1 MPPLLALLL
10 WFILLL
16 ALLRFDPAKEPGI
29 SLALWVSVIWI
40 FLVGSRLPSQW
51 LGGGMGH
58 DAELMEEGNALDRY
72 VQLLLIL
79 LALGAL
85 LSRSFEWGKFFV
97 ANVALTALLAFG
109 LLSVLWSD
117 FPFVAFKRWFR
128 DLGTYLVI
136 LVALTDPRPFE
147 AIRTL
152 VRRVCFLLIPL
163 CILLIKYFPGM
174 GKQYNS
180 WTGHDYFVGVTT
192 SKNMLGV
199 LCLVS
204 GLFFFWDLLTRW
216 TDRKERRTVRI
227 LLVDVA
233 FLAMTLW
240 LLSKADS
247 ATSSVCLALG
257 CAVIAAAH
265 SKTVKRHPGLLTV
278 SIPVG
283 ICLYLLLEFA
293 FDISVIAVL
302 AEAVGRNPDLTG
314 RTEIWRILLS
324 TGTNP
329 LVGAGYES
337 FWLGPRLR
345 WIWEQTVGV
354 TGRINEAHNGFL
366 EVYLNLG
373 LIGLLL
379 LGAFLVGS
387 YRTICRRVGALS
399 SLGSL
404 SLALWTVLL
413 FYNVTESAFRGHL
426 MWVAFLLGVIAVPG
440 FTRRLRKEGA
450 PEQRLPRPVQ
460 GRPGRSTPP
469 SLPDTAVGAALPGRP
484 GWPGWR
490 PPGKRRVP
498 GAMRGKRS

>member
-10 WFILLL
+10 WFVLLL

-29 SLALWVSVIWI
+29 SPALWLSVIWI
-40 FLVGSRLPSQW
+40 FFVGSRLPSQW
-51 LGGGMGH
+51 LGGEIGH
-58 DAELMEEGNALDRY
+58 DAELMEQGNALDRY

-79 LALGAL
+79 LALGTL
-85 LSRSFEWGKFFV
+85 LSRSFQWGKFFA
-97 ANVALTALLAFG
+97 ANVALTALLSFG
-109 LLSVLWSD
+109 LISVLWSD
-117 FPFVAFKRWFR
+117 FPFVAFKRWFK

-136 LVALTDPRPFE
+136 LIALTDARWFD
-147 AIRTL
+147 ALRTL
-152 VRRVCFLLIPL
+152 VRRACFLLIPL
-163 CILLIKYFPGM
+163 SILLIKYFPGM
-174 GKQYNS
+174 GKEYNS
-180 WTGHDYFVGVTT
+180 WTGEDYFIGVTT

-216 TDRKERRTVRI
+216 RERKERRTARI
-227 LLVDVA
+227 LLVDIA

-247 ATSSVCLALG
+247 ATSAVCLALG

-265 SKTVKRHPGLLTV
+265 SKTVKRHPALLTV

-283 ICLYLLLEFA
+283 ICLYLLLEFV

-302 AEAVGRNPDLTG
+302 AETVGRNPDLTG
-314 RTEIWRILLS
+314 RTQIWSVLLS

-329 LVGAGYES
+329 LLGAGYES

-345 WIWEQTVGV
+345 WIWEK
-354 TGRINEAHNGFL
+354 TGITLNEAHNGFV
-366 EVYLNLG
+366 EVYLNQG
-373 LIGLLL
+373 LIGLSLL
-379 LGAFLVGS
+379 AVFLVAS
-387 YRTICRRVGALS
+387 YRTISRRVGAPS

-426 MWVAFLLGVIAVPG
+426 MWIAFMLGVITVPRL
-440 FTRRLRKEGA
+440 TRRSRNEGVSE
-450 PEQRLPRPVQ
+450 PRLPRPVQ
-460 GRPGRSTPP
+460 GKPGRSTPP
-469 SLPDTAVGAALPGRP
+469 FLPDTVLGVALPTRP
-484 GWPGWR
+484 GWPRWR
-490 PPGKRRVP
+490 PAGKRGVP
-498 GAMRGKRS
+498 GDRRGNRR

>member
-1 MPPLLALLL
+1 
-10 WFILLL
+10 
-16 ALLRFDPAKEPGI
+16 
-29 SLALWVSVIWI
+29 
-40 FLVGSRLPSQW
+40 
-51 LGGGMGH
+51 MGH
-58 DAELMEEGNALDRY
+58 EAELMEEGNALDRY

-97 ANVALTALLAFG
+97 ANVALTALLGFG

-117 FPFVAFKRWFR
+117 FPFVAFKRWFK

-152 VRRVCFLLIPL
+152 ARRVCFLLIPL
-163 CILLIKYFPGM
+163 CILLIKYFPEL

-180 WTGHDYFVGVTT
+180 WTGQDSFVGATT

-204 GLFFFWDLLTRW
+204 GLFFFWDMLTRW
-216 TDRKERRTVRI
+216 SHRKAWRTRRI
-227 LLVDVA
+227 LLLDVA

-240 LLSKADS
+240 LLSMADS

-265 SKTVKRHPGLLTV
+265 SKTVKRHPALLTV

-293 FDISVIAVL
+293 FDINMIAML
-302 AEAVGRNPDLTG
+302 AEAIGRSPDLTG
-314 RTEIWRILLS
+314 RTEIWSAVLS

-337 FWLGPRLR
+337 FWLGSRLR
-345 WIWEQTVGV
+345 SVWEK
-354 TGRINEAHNGFL
+354 TGITINEAHNGFL
-366 EVYLNLG
+366 EVYLNQG
-373 LIGLLL
+373 LIGLFLL
-379 LGAFLVGS
+379 AGFLVAS
-387 YRTICRRVGALS
+387 YRTICRRVGTLS

-426 MWVAFLLGVIAVPG
+426 MWVAFVLGVIVVPG
-440 FTRRLRKEGA
+440 LTRRTRNEGA
-450 PEQRLPRPVQ
+450 SEQRLSRPVP
-460 GRPGRSTPP
+460 GRPARSAPP
-469 SLPDTAVGAALPGRP
+469 SFPDTAVGAALPGRP
-484 GWPGWR
+484 DWPQWR

-498 GAMRGKRS
+498 GEMGRKRS

>member
-10 WFILLL
+10 WFVLLL

-29 SLALWVSVIWI
+29 SPALWVSVIWI
-40 FLVGSRLPSQW
+40 FFVGSRLPSQW

-58 DAELMEEGNALDRY
+58 EAELMEQGNALDRY

-79 LALGAL
+79 LALGTL
-85 LSRSFEWGKFFV
+85 LFRSFEWGKFFA
-97 ANVALTALLAFG
+97 ANAALTALLAFG

-117 FPFVAFKRWFR
+117 FPFVAFKRWFK
-128 DLGTYLVI
+128 DLGTYLAI

-147 AIRTL
+147 ALRTL
-152 VRRVCFLLIPL
+152 VRRACFLLIPL
-163 CILLIKYFPGM
+163 SILLIKYFPEM

-180 WTGHDYFVGVTT
+180 WTGEDYFIGVTT

-216 TDRKERRTVRI
+216 RERKERRTARI

-240 LLSKADS
+240 LLSIANS

-265 SKTVKRHPGLLTV
+265 SKTVKRRPALLTV
-278 SIPVG
+278 SLPVG
-283 ICLYLLLEFA
+283 ICLYLLLQFA
-293 FDISVIAVL
+293 FDINIIAML
-302 AEAVGRNPDLTG
+302 AEAVGRSPDLTG
-314 RTEIWRILLS
+314 RTDIWNAVLS
-324 TGTNP
+324 IGTNP

-337 FWLGPRLR
+337 FWLGSRLR
-345 WIWEQTVGV
+345 SVWEK
-354 TGRINEAHNGFL
+354 TGITINEAHNGFL
-366 EVYLNLG
+366 EVYLNQG
-373 LIGLLL
+373 LIGLFLL
-379 LGAFLVGS
+379 AGFLVVS

-413 FYNVTESAFRGHL
+413 FYNVTESAFRNHL
-426 MWVAFLLGVIAVPG
+426 MWVALVLGVIAVPG
-440 FTRRLRKEGA
+440 FTRRLRNAEA
-450 PEQRLPRPVQ
+450 SEEALPRSAPA
-460 GRPGRSTPP
+460 GRPGGSARPQ
-469 SLPDTAVGAALPGRP
+469 LPAVVGAALPRRP
-484 GWPGWR
+484 DWPPWR

-498 GAMRGKRS
+498 GDVRGRRS